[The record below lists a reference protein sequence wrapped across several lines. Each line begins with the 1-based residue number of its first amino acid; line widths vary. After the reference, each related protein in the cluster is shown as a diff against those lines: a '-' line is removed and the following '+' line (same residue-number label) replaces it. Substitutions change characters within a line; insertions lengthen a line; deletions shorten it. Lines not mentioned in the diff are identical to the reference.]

1 MPKINAPF
9 IVKLLLGVLLSFA
22 LNYSTPPQNYLT
34 ESTTVSLP
42 TPQQIEEIAKSV
54 TVRIL
59 SNSVAGSGVIIERK
73 GQIYTVITN
82 RHVVANNSDNH
93 YNILTVDGKIHQGK
107 WLFPNKFPNLD
118 LAVIEFKSSQFYQV
132 AEFGNFNKLL
142 IGETLYAAGFP
153 NWQWLNKKEIEST
166 QDWGNRAFILTV
178 GKVGML
184 PKKSLKDGYQLGYTN
199 DIFAGMSGGAVFNE
213 FGKLV
218 GINGRMKYPLSGI
231 ESFRFTD
238 GTLPTQ
244 ETFKEMEALSWGISV
259 DCLK

>member
-9 IVKLLLGVLLSFA
+9 IVKLLLGVLLSLA
-22 LNYSTPPQNYLT
+22 LNYSTPPHNYLT
-34 ESTTVSLP
+34 APFP
-42 TPQQIEEIAKSV
+42 TQQQIEVIAKSV

-82 RHVVANNSDNH
+82 RHVVANNSDNQ

-118 LAVIEFKSSQFYQV
+118 LALVQFKSSQFYRV
-132 AEFGNFNKLL
+132 AEFGDFNKLL

-166 QDWGNRAFILTV
+166 QDWGNRAFVLTV

-199 DIFAGMSGGAVFNE
+199 DIFAGMSGGSVFNQ

-238 GTLPTQ
+238 GTLPRQ
-244 ETFKEMEALSWGISV
+244 IVFQEMEVLSWAIPFI
-259 DCLK
+259 CLK